1 MFLRYSSFS
10 YIDTAR
16 APMAALKRKQ
26 ENIDHPVTTET
37 VMHIIDAATRCPS
50 DLTNYLEIK
59 MSYLDRDTHGIYHD
73 DSTDAGSASRL
84 MGAHTLIGE
93 DVYNRQDESLG
104 DIKEFMLDIR
114 SGQIAYA
121 VLSFGGWLGMGSK
134 LFAVPW
140 QSMELDRVNKR
151 FVLDSSKEQLKN
163 APGFDTDNWPDMA
176 STEFATQIHG
186 FYGTQQNQLGQRTS
200 SGSVMGSGSGTMQS
214 GSPGSGALQGGS
226 LSGSSGNLSG
236 TDDLNRPVR

>member
-1 MFLRYSSFS
+1 MFPRYSSFS

-16 APMAALKRKQ
+16 APTAALKRKCDDT
-26 ENIDHPVTTET
+26 DHPVDTET
-37 VMHIIDAATRCPS
+37 VMQIIDAAPRGSP
-50 DLTNYLEIK
+50 DLTTYLEIK
-59 MSYLDRDTHGIYHD
+59 MSYLDRDTHGIYND
-73 DSTDAGSASRL
+73 INTDAGSTSRL
-84 MGAHTLIGE
+84 MGANTLIGE

-140 QSMELDRVNKR
+140 QSLQLDMVNKR
-151 FVLDSSKEQLKN
+151 FILDSSKEQLKN
-163 APGFDTDNWPDMA
+163 APGFDKENWPDMA

-186 FYGTQQNQLGQRTS
+186 FYATQQNMPGLRTA
-200 SGSVMGSGSGTMQS
+200 SGSVMGAGSATMQS
-214 GSPGSGALQGGS
+214 GSPGSGGLQGGS
-226 LSGSSGNLSG
+226 LSSSSGNLSG
-236 TDDLNRPVR
+236 TDDLNRPDR